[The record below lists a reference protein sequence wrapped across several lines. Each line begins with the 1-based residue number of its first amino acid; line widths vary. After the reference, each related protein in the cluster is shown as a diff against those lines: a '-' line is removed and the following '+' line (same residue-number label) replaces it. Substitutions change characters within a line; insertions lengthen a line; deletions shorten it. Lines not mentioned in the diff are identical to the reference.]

1 MLIEFLAFGF
11 IAVFAAMLVT
21 HWWRK
26 REKILIQ
33 KHASEV
39 KALNSQLSQSFVQLQ
54 AFLDAIQASPN
65 GVIFLDGQRRIKWC
79 NDAAANLLGLDSQ
92 RDIDQHIVHLVR
104 NPKFQQY
111 IAEQN
116 FTSEIFF
123 EDKALQLYP
132 YGSADK
138 NNAKNALILIRD
150 VSAITK
156 AETMRRDF
164 VANVSHEIRTP
175 LTVING
181 YIETLQSLSLSH
193 EEQQKYLNTM
203 AAQGQRLDAIVTD
216 LLTLSKLD
224 DPVQPIH
231 EMVELHPLLMQCK
244 HDAQALA
251 ITLKKEI
258 AFHFDIEFG
267 AKIRGSKTELLSAI
281 SNLINNAVRYS
292 YKSGNISVKWEKFV
306 LSVKDTGCGIAKED
320 IPRLTERFYRADKSR
335 TREQLDESASN
346 GSGLGLAIVK
356 HVALRHGATLE
367 IESIL
372 GAGSTFKLRFQESKH
387 G

>member
-1 MLIEFLAFGF
+1 MLNEFLLLIFV
-11 IAVFAAMLVT
+11 AVVGLFLIWQ
-21 HWWRK
+21 WWK
-26 REKILIQ
+26 SRERSIRQ
-33 KHASEV
+33 RHASEI
-39 KALNSQLSQSFVQLQ
+39 KALNNQLSQSFVQLQ

-79 NDAAANLLGLDSQ
+79 NHAAANLLGVDSQ

-116 FTSEIFF
+116 FTTELFF

-203 AAQGQRLDAIVTD
+203 A
-216 LLTLSKLD
+216 
-224 DPVQPIH
+224 
-231 EMVELHPLLMQCK
+231 
-244 HDAQALA
+244 
-251 ITLKKEI
+251 
-258 AFHFDIEFG
+258 
-267 AKIRGSKTELLSAI
+267 
-281 SNLINNAVRYS
+281 
-292 YKSGNISVKWEKFV
+292 
-306 LSVKDTGCGIAKED
+306 
-320 IPRLTERFYRADKSR
+320 
-335 TREQLDESASN
+335 
-346 GSGLGLAIVK
+346 
-356 HVALRHGATLE
+356 
-367 IESIL
+367 
-372 GAGSTFKLRFQESKH
+372 
-387 G
+387 

>member
-1 MLIEFLAFGF
+1 MLIEFLAIGF
-11 IAVFAAMLVT
+11 IAVIALMLVSQ
-21 HWWRK
+21 WWRK
-26 REKILIQ
+26 REKSLLQ

-138 NNAKNALILIRD
+138 NNTKNALILIRD

-164 VANVSHEIRTP
+164 VANV
-175 LTVING
+175 
-181 YIETLQSLSLSH
+181 
-193 EEQQKYLNTM
+193 
-203 AAQGQRLDAIVTD
+203 
-216 LLTLSKLD
+216 
-224 DPVQPIH
+224 
-231 EMVELHPLLMQCK
+231 
-244 HDAQALA
+244 
-251 ITLKKEI
+251 
-258 AFHFDIEFG
+258 
-267 AKIRGSKTELLSAI
+267 
-281 SNLINNAVRYS
+281 
-292 YKSGNISVKWEKFV
+292 
-306 LSVKDTGCGIAKED
+306 
-320 IPRLTERFYRADKSR
+320 
-335 TREQLDESASN
+335 
-346 GSGLGLAIVK
+346 
-356 HVALRHGATLE
+356 
-367 IESIL
+367 
-372 GAGSTFKLRFQESKH
+372 
-387 G
+387 